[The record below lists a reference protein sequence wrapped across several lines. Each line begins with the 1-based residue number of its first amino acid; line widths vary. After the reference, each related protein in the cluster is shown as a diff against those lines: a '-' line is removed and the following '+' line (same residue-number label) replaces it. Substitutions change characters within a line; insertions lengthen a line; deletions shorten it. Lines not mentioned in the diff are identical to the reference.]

1 MVLCSSSGSTSD
13 LSVSDDPT
21 KQQNKRQI
29 SYVSL
34 GPLKDTE
41 RKDINCAVKEYLL
54 FAGYRL
60 TAMTF
65 LEEVRRMFVL

>member
-1 MVLCSSSGSTSD
+1 MVAGPHSD
-13 LSVSDDPT
+13 VFVADGP
-21 KQQNKRQI
+21 KNQQDKREI
-29 SYVSL
+29 TFSFL

-41 RKDINCAVKEYLL
+41 RRDLNCAVKEYLL

-65 LEEVRRMFVL
+65 IEEVGSIYA